1 MTSEIT
7 KNNQEGESSIYQSTE
22 SFEFAQRQAKS
33 LCTSELVPKEYR
45 GNDGLA
51 NCLVA
56 LEMSKRMNLSPL
68 TVMQNLNVIH
78 GKPTWSSQFITSKI
92 LGCGRFKN
100 FDYIVTG
107 KDNSLAVQCQA
118 IRLEDNKL
126 VKGTEVSM
134 KMAQKEG
141 WTRRNQ
147 KYETMPEL
155 MLRNRAATFFG
166 RQYIPDLLLGVQSSD
181 EVVDVEPIDVTPT
194 KLEVGE
200 LGIDEKDFDKPN
212 PIKMGSTSG
221 NVEIVVEQQEE
232 KDDFGF

>member
-1 MTSEIT
+1 MTTEIT
-7 KNNQEGESSIYQSTE
+7 KANTDGESSIYQTTE

-33 LCTSELVPKEYR
+33 LCQSQLVPTQYQ
-45 GNDGLA
+45 GQNGLS

-78 GKPTWSSQFITSKI
+78 GKPTWSSQFITSNI

-107 KDNSLAVQCQA
+107 KDDTLSVQCQA

-126 VKGTEVSM
+126 VKGTAVSM
-134 KMAQKEG
+134 KMAQQEG
-141 WTRRNQ
+141 WTAKNK
-147 KYETMPEL
+147 KYQSMPEL

-166 RQYIPDLLLGVQSSD
+166 RQYIPDLLLGVQTSE
-181 EVVDVEPIDVTPT
+181 EVVDIEPINVTDTVEP
-194 KLEVGE
+194 EV
-200 LGIDEKDFDKPN
+200 
-212 PIKMGSTSG
+212 
-221 NVEIVVEQQEE
+221 VQQEK

>member
-1 MTSEIT
+1 MTTEIT
-7 KNNQEGESSIYQSTE
+7 KANTDGESSIYQTTE

-33 LCTSELVPKEYR
+33 LCQSQLVPTQYQ
-45 GNDGLA
+45 GQSGLS

-78 GKPTWSSQFITSKI
+78 GKPTWSSQFITSNI

-107 KDNSLAVQCQA
+107 KDNSLSVQCQA

-126 VKGTEVSM
+126 VKGTAVSM
-134 KMAQKEG
+134 KMAQQEG
-141 WTRRNQ
+141 WTAKNK
-147 KYETMPEL
+147 KYQSMPEL
-155 MLRNRAATFFG
+155 MLKNRAATFFG
-166 RQYIPDLLLGVQSSD
+166 RQYIPDLLLGVQTS
-181 EVVDVEPIDVTPT
+181 EEIVDIEPIDVTDTVEP
-194 KLEVGE
+194 EV
-200 LGIDEKDFDKPN
+200 
-212 PIKMGSTSG
+212 
-221 NVEIVVEQQEE
+221 VQQEK

>member
-7 KNNQEGESSIYQSTE
+7 KTNQEGESSIYQSTE

-33 LCTSELVPKEYR
+33 LCESDLVPTSYQGQK
-45 GNDGLA
+45 GLS

-78 GKPTWSSQFITSKI
+78 GKPSWSSHFISSQI
-92 LGCGRFKN
+92 MACGRFKN

-107 KDNSLAVQCQA
+107 KDETLAVQCQA

-126 VKGTEVSM
+126 VKGTAVSM

-141 WTRRNQ
+141 WTRKNP
-147 KYETMPEL
+147 KYQSMPEI
-155 MLRNRAATFFG
+155 MLRARAATFFG
-166 RQYIPDLLLGVQSSD
+166 RQYIPDLLLGVQTS
-181 EVVDVEPIDVTPT
+181 EEIVDIQPIDVTT
-194 KLEVGE
+194 
-200 LGIDEKDFDKPN
+200 
-212 PIKMGSTSG
+212 G
-221 NVEIVVEQQEE
+221 NVEVVQEA